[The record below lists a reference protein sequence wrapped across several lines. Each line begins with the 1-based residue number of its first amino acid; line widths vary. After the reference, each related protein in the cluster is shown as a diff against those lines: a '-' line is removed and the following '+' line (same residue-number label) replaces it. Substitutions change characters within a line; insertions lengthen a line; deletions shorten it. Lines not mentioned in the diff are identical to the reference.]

1 MKRAGELVLI
11 IMLLLAMLC
20 SCVSTRAS
28 GNVGTEE
35 PTETEPS
42 ETKEPSETTEPTESE
57 PTEPE
62 PTEPVTEPEE
72 PLGLNQDLIA
82 DYGASYSQIRAR
94 RGELVDY
101 GTAEG
106 GVYYIFENGYGQYFW
121 PDTFLFDKTLSDP
134 LYDENGDAIF
144 VCPKDQLKCLDI
156 LHVKAKDLF
165 NKEFDMLDITE
176 IKNIDGLEY
185 RRIYEAE
192 IEGASYNY
200 TTCFNYG
207 EMSIGISHNDK
218 NMVDCDSEV
227 EIRVQP
233 AYDPFLK

>member
-20 SCVSTRAS
+20 SCVSTRPEGQS
-28 GNVGTEE
+28 GNVGTEG
-35 PTETEPS
+35 PTETEL
-42 ETKEPSETTEPTESE
+42 SETTEPTESE
-57 PTEPE
+57 PTEIE

-82 DYGASYSQIRAR
+82 DYGASYSQIRAK
-94 RGELVDY
+94 RGEMLNH
-101 GTAEG
+101 GTAGG

-121 PDTFLFDKTLSDP
+121 PDTFLFDKTLSAP

-144 VCPKDQLKCLDI
+144 VCPKDQLKCLHI
-156 LHVKAKDLF
+156 KRLKAKDLF
-165 NKEFDMLDITE
+165 NKEFDTLDISE
-176 IKNIDGLEY
+176 IKNVEGLEY
-185 RRIYEAE
+185 CWTEKDE
-192 IEGASYNY
+192 LGAMSYDY
-200 TTCFNYG
+200 TTGFNYG

-218 NMVDCDSEV
+218 NVVDCDSEV

>member
-20 SCVSTRAS
+20 SCVSTRAEGQS
-28 GNVGTEE
+28 GNVGTEG
-35 PTETEPS
+35 PTET
-42 ETKEPSETTEPTESE
+42 EPSETTEPTESE
-57 PTEPE
+57 PTETE
-62 PTEPVTEPEE
+62 PTEPATEPEE

-94 RGELVDY
+94 RGELIDY

-106 GVYYIFENGYGQYFW
+106 GVHYFFENGYGYYCW
-121 PDTFLFDKTLSDP
+121 TDVRFDDELSDP
-134 LYDENGDAIF
+134 LYDDNGDAIF
-144 VCPKDQLKCLDI
+144 VCPKDQLKCLHI
-156 LHVKAKDLF
+156 VRVKAKDLF
-165 NKEFDMLDITE
+165 NKEFDTLDISE
-176 IKNIDGLEY
+176 IKNVEGLEY
-185 RRIYEAE
+185 CWTEKDE
-192 IEGASYNY
+192 LGAMSYDY
-200 TTCFNYG
+200 TTGFNYG

>member
-20 SCVSTRAS
+20 SCVSTRAEGQS
-28 GNVGTEE
+28 GNVGTEG
-35 PTETEPS
+35 PTETEL
-42 ETKEPSETTEPTESE
+42 SETTEPTESE
-57 PTEPE
+57 PTEIE

-82 DYGASYSQIRAR
+82 DYGASYSQLKEKH
-94 RGELVDY
+94 GDLVGYGSRQGGDY
-101 GTAEG
+101 YT
-106 GVYYIFENGYGQYFW
+106 FENGYGRYGW
-121 PDTFLFDKTLSDP
+121 PDIAYDYELSDP
-134 LYDENGDAIF
+134 LYDENGNI
-144 VCPKDQLKCLDI
+144 VYTVPKDQLKCFFIADI
-156 LHVKAKDLF
+156 KAKDLF

-192 IEGASYNY
+192 IEGARYNY

-207 EMSIGISHNDK
+207 EMSISISHNDK
-218 NMVDCDSEV
+218 NVVDCDSEV

-233 AYDPFLK
+233 AYNPFLK